1 MQVPAAGSIEDF
13 INVENGLGKFEGETG
28 LGWGRLHVIHC
39 RRRRSRRVP

>member
-28 LGWGRLHVIHC
+28 LANWYWQCVLDGDGEAGLG
-39 RRRRSRRVP
+39 